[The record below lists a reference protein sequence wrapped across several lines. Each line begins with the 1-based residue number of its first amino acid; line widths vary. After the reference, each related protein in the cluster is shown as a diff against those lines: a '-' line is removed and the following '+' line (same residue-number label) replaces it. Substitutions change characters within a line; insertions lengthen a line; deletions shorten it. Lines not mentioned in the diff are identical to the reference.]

1 MYLDSRYVFSWNGEL
16 NMIKFV
22 SFVLSFLLIFCLLTS
37 IGTVFAEEYTYEQIA
52 ILSPSSSTNFSR
64 GNPTITSDYNY
75 SDVGGRSAICT
86 VTTNTCYVRTSSTAT
101 GFCDA
106 SSIEVGSKYRYSAM
120 AMISPDAAV
129 DNFHLYFAATVNSS
143 GAAKAVNRDFPIVK
157 GTWTMVYVELEVA
170 TADDICTSVCFKKGD
185 SDASTEN
192 TQVIFDDF
200 KIEKMTLDSTDGD
213 TDTGVSDGKLYRTV
227 ALQSFDS
234 DTRFFDAG
242 VYEWTNS
249 YNYSGETNGAVAYT
263 LSNSPRYVRKGN
275 GETTKYG
282 ICDAEDLTAGK
293 TYRYSIMAK
302 LPSDATVD
310 TAHIYMAIAVDAVNN
325 KSAVVA
331 ERDLQVNKTDW
342 TMLSIEYT
350 VTEDTK
356 CRTMCFKKGDSE
368 EGTPVIIFDDAKIDE
383 VIVAE
388 PVAPIETSFVYGNAT
403 AENISTAGDYTAKVK
418 FNSTFTGDAPTVI
431 FAKYVSG
438 IIDDVEV
445 IPTADLQNENTTT
458 FAIAESE
465 LSDVSISVFVWNNST
480 EIIPLLDKVS
490 LTKPSI

>member
-1 MYLDSRYVFSWNGEL
+1 
-16 NMIKFV
+16 
-22 SFVLSFLLIFCLLTS
+22 
-37 IGTVFAEEYTYEQIA
+37 
-52 ILSPSSSTNFSR
+52 
-64 GNPTITSDYNY
+64 
-75 SDVGGRSAICT
+75 
-86 VTTNTCYVRTSSTAT
+86 
-101 GFCDA
+101 
-106 SSIEVGSKYRYSAM
+106 
-120 AMISPDAAV
+120 
-129 DNFHLYFAATVNSS
+129 
-143 GAAKAVNRDFPIVK
+143 
-157 GTWTMVYVELEVA
+157 
-170 TADDICTSVCFKKGD
+170 
-185 SDASTEN
+185 
-192 TQVIFDDF
+192 
-200 KIEKMTLDSTDGD
+200 
-213 TDTGVSDGKLYRTV
+213 
-227 ALQSFDS
+227 
-234 DTRFFDAG
+234 
-242 VYEWTNS
+242 
-249 YNYSGETNGAVAYT
+249 
-263 LSNSPRYVRKGN
+263 
-275 GETTKYG
+275 
-282 ICDAEDLTAGK
+282 
-293 TYRYSIMAK
+293 
-302 LPSDATVD
+302 
-310 TAHIYMAIAVDAVNN
+310 
-325 KSAVVA
+325 
-331 ERDLQVNKTDW
+331 
-342 TMLSIEYT
+342 MLSIEYT